1 MKSFF
6 EEYGFVA
13 IAAIVVVLLLVMVK
27 PIGNRIQGQVNDL
40 TDGFGTQV
48 NEFMNNEFD
57 AIGSDTGDI
66 ING

>member
-27 PIGNRIQGQVNDL
+27 PVGGMIQNQVNNL
-40 TDGFGTQV
+40 TNGFGTQV
-48 NEFMNNEFD
+48 NSYMTNEF
-57 AIGSDTGDI
+57 
-66 ING
+66 NGLSE